1 MSYPHSSDTKA
12 YQDAIPPKNNA
23 HHCLTIYSDACWG
36 SQLRN
41 AVQEGVQL
49 PLFKF
54 RSMSG
59 TIIFCSGGPITWK
72 GGRHEQTALS
82 SCNAKIHAT
91 NMGSRLTINTYNMIS
106 HLSSIGYPIKDTN
119 APTPLFNDN
128 KACVKWCHNMT
139 AKGNRH
145 IELKENAVQEWVE
158 DRTLTVSHVE
168 GKYNPSNILTKEKCD
183 GANF

>member
-12 YQDAIPPKNNA
+12 YHNAIPPKKDG
-23 HHCLTIYSDACWG
+23 HHCLTTYSDACWG

-41 AVQEGVQL
+41 AVREGVQL

-72 GGRHEQTALS
+72 GERQEQTALS
-82 SCNAKIHAT
+82 SCVAETRTT
-91 NMGSRLTINTYNMIS
+91 NMGSRLTFNTHNMIS
-106 HLSSIGYPIKDTN
+106 HLSSIGYPIKDTD

-128 KACVKWCHNMT
+128 KACIQWCRNMT
-139 AKGNRH
+139 SKGNRH
-145 IELKENAVQEWVE
+145 IELKENSVQEWVK
-158 DRTLTVSHVE
+158 DRTITVTHVA
-168 GKYNPSNILTKEKCD
+168 GKCNPSNIFTKEMRG